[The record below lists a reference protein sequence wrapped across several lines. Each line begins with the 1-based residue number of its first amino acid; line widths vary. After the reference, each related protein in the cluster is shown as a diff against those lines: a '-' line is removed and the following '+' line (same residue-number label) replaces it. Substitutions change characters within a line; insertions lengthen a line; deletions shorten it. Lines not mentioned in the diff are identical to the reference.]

1 MRPSTWLPTLILGC
15 LHSTTANMN
24 NAFARSFSLLAEMGL
39 NPDGTPISS
48 SSGATFRIKSIS
60 ESIEPEYIELPID
73 NFAPS
78 KNQAYAYHGTFYN
91 RYWVSS
97 RAYKPGSPI
106 FIYDV
111 GESDASTNALF
122 RLTDDSSF
130 FRQLVEQYNGI
141 GIVWEHRFYGNSSP
155 TPVDVNT
162 PPEDFTFLTTE
173 QSLADVDRFA
183 WQFSRPNINY
193 TLTPAGSPWIFV
205 GGSYP
210 GMRAAFMRQHYPD
223 TIFAAY
229 ASSAPVQAAIDQSS
243 YYEPMWAGLNK
254 YGFGNCTRDI
264 QAAVRW
270 MDGVMERNQTRAR
283 EVKRMFL
290 GKGAEGNSHET
301 FADALSTIFAAW
313 MSYGVEGGV
322 LGLRRF
328 CDWIE
333 TDTDGM
339 KPVLA
344 GKDGWGKTK
353 GAEWVVARWASYP
366 WFAGNVNQYLET
378 ECSGRDDV
386 AGTCDLNN
394 KFSEPNVIAWTWQY
408 CTEWGE
414 SSYPFPSSSPT
425 HAPPKQA
432 SSNPQTSVTIKSY
445 PNSIPSRTGAHSAHA
460 NFPRAI
466 FYPCGLT
473 SLAQTASSAVGQFG
487 PPTRT
492 GPTANS
498 IPGARYRPP
507 MRPTCASRKR
517 CPNVGGR
524 RRGVRC
530 LDIRC
535 GMHSIVM
542 ISGQGWAWRGVRSV
556 GSYLQMR

>member
-24 NAFARSFSLLAEMGL
+24 NAFARSFTLLADMGL
-39 NPDGTPISS
+39 NPDGTPISPTS
-48 SSGATFRIKSIS
+48 EANFRIQSTL

-122 RLTDDSSF
+122 RLTDSTSF

-155 TPVDVNT
+155 TPVDINT

-183 WQFSRPNINY
+183 WQFSRSNINY

-229 ASSAPVQAAIDQSS
+229 ASSAPVQAAVDQSS

-301 FADALSTIFAAW
+301 FADALSTVFAAW

-333 TDTDGM
+333 TDTDGL

-366 WFAGNVNQYLET
+366 WFTGNVNQYLET

-386 AGTCDLNN
+386 AGTCDLNK

-414 SSYPFPSSSPT
+414 SSLPFPPLFTNSCSSSNRLLPIRKPRTPST
-425 HAPPKQA
+425 HIQIQFPHALALTLLTP
-432 SSNPQTSVTIKSY
+432 
-445 PNSIPSRTGAHSAHA
+445 IPLEQSHTLVA
-460 NFPRAI
+460 
-466 FYPCGLT
+466 
-473 SLAQTASSAVGQFG
+473 
-487 PPTRT
+487 
-492 GPTANS
+492 
-498 IPGARYRPP
+498 
-507 MRPTCASRKR
+507 
-517 CPNVGGR
+517 
-524 RRGVRC
+524 
-530 LDIRC
+530 
-535 GMHSIVM
+535 
-542 ISGQGWAWRGVRSV
+542 
-556 GSYLQMR
+556 